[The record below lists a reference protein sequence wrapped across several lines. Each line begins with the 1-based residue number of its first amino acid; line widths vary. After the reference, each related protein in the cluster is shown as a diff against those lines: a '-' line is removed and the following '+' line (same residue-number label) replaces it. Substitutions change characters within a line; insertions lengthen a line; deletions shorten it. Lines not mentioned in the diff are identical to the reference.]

1 MERHFR
7 TKLELSRGDDN
18 EIYFDPNW
26 KNFETFLTALIKSP
40 IITKLNKFKRLLD
53 PSIRTEY
60 DPYVD
65 KNAIDDPDNKDF
77 KQLSDILQADTKFEF
92 FEQKLIKV
100 IQSDWNNGENE
111 KEQAEKYRKIKGI
124 NSD

>member
-26 KNFETFLTALIKSP
+26 NKFQEFLTALIANP
-40 IITKLNKFKRLLD
+40 IETKLNKFKRLLD

-65 KNAIDDPDNKDF
+65 KNAIDDPDNILF
-77 KQLSDILQADTKFEF
+77 KQLSAIF
-92 FEQKLIKV
+92 
-100 IQSDWNNGENE
+100 
-111 KEQAEKYRKIKGI
+111 
-124 NSD
+124 

>member
-18 EIYFDPNW
+18 EIYFDPHW
-26 KNFETFLTALIKSP
+26 DKFHGFLTALIANP
-40 IITKLNKFKRLLD
+40 IETKLDKFKRLLD

-65 KNAIDDPDNKDF
+65 KNAIDDPDNTNFNK
-77 KQLSDILQADTKFEF
+77 LSDIL
-92 FEQKLIKV
+92 
-100 IQSDWNNGENE
+100 
-111 KEQAEKYRKIKGI
+111 
-124 NSD
+124 